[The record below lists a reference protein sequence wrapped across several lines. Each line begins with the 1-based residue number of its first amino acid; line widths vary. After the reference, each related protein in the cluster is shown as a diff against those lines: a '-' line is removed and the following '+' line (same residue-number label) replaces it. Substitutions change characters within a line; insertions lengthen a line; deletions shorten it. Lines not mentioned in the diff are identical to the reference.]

1 MHKAE
6 SVDPEPEDPAKSAKT
21 ELSREKKGVWFW
33 GLGLESG
40 FYFTKSKMEERNT
53 YVQPCPI

>member
-21 ELSREKKGVWFW
+21 ELSREKKGV
-33 GLGLESG
+33 
-40 FYFTKSKMEERNT
+40 
-53 YVQPCPI
+53 